1 MPIAIQRSARRP
13 IRILLLAFPSLIAA
27 TSASHAALKISTK
40 PTSNVTCSGGV
51 CTATASHAV
60 LNANDLAS
68 MLSTGNVTVASG
80 SQAWDINVDTLV
92 SWTSANRLTLDSHR
106 SITFNKPVVVA
117 GTGALTIT
125 TNDGGSGGDFR
136 FFKTGH
142 IKFWDMTSNLVIN
155 GNRYALAKSILQIRK
170 LVDKGSGAQ
179 YIALAKKINA
189 TRYSGGPL
197 PFEPTI
203 LEGLGNTISNLM
215 ISSGTDGSD
224 VGLFVQMNGTVRD
237 IGFVN
242 ANIIGFGDDQAVGTI
257 AGRVNGAILYC
268 SVTGKV
274 SAAGALSGAG
284 GLAGVNNGS
293 IAGSYSDAS
302 VSVASGGTVAGGLVA
317 GSEAGNQGQW
327 KGSIKE
333 SYSTGAVTG
342 GDGVKTGGL
351 VGYNLGGSIS
361 NSYSTG
367 SVMGGNNSLV
377 GGLSGGNAIS
387 DSSSP
392 TIASSYSTG
401 AVIGGS
407 GAIVGGFIGE
417 DLAQTGTTNSYW
429 DLDTSGISDSSQG
442 AGNVANDP
450 GITGLTTEQFKS
462 GLPVGFGA
470 SIWKEKVPI
479 NTGYPY
485 LIDNPPS

>member
-1 MPIAIQRSARRP
+1 MLIAILRSARRP
-13 IRILLLAFPSLIAA
+13 IQILLLAILSLFAA
-27 TSASHAALKISTK
+27 TSASRTALKISAK

-92 SWTSANRLTLDSHR
+92 SWTSTNRLTLDSYR

-117 GTGALTIT
+117 GTGAVTIT

-142 IKFWDMTSNLVIN
+142 VKFWDLDSNLVIN
-155 GNRYALAKSILQIRK
+155 GNTYALVKRLAQIKK
-170 LVDKGSGAQ
+170 LVDQGHGAQ
-179 YIALAKKINA
+179 FIALAKRINA
-189 TRYSGGPL
+189 ARYSGGPI
-197 PFEPTI
+197 PFEPTVF
-203 LEGLGNTISNLM
+203 EGLGNTISNLT
-215 ISSGTDGSD
+215 ISSGADGSD
-224 VGLFVQMNGTVRD
+224 VGLFVRMNGTVRD

-242 ANIIGFGDDQAVGTI
+242 ANISGFGDDQAVGTI
-257 AGRVNGAILYC
+257 AGRVSGAILYC

-274 SAAGALSGAG
+274 SAAGNLSGAG
-284 GLAGVNNGS
+284 ALAGDSSGTIMGS
-293 IAGSYSDAS
+293 HSDAS

-429 DLDTSGISDSSQG
+429 DLDTSGIGDSSQG
-442 AGNVANDP
+442 AGNIANDA

-462 GLPVGFGA
+462 GLPTGFNA
-470 SIWKEKVPI
+470 SIWKEKAPI
-479 NTGYPY
+479 NNGYPY
-485 LIDNPPS
+485 LIDLPPA